1 MLRLWLDGL
10 GELLDSGGFTM
21 PPLLLC
27 AALLWGALGMRLML
41 LRRGHRQGVRTM
53 LRQRL
58 AGAQPHPH
66 GLIDEAV
73 DLAAAAV
80 RRFPTRVPHTVLTE
94 IFGELRIE
102 LAWGKLTIQSLVAV
116 APLLGLLGTVTGM
129 IETFRSL
136 ADMALFT
143 QGGGIA
149 GGIAEALLTTQVGL
163 AVSIPGLIAGRLLDR
178 KQQFLDDELDRL
190 EELLASGGFLEGAA

>member
-1 MLRLWLDGL
+1 MLRHWLDGA
-10 GELLDSGGFTM
+10 GELLATGGFTM

-41 LRRGHRQGVRTM
+41 LRRGSRQGVRAM
-53 LRQRL
+53 LRERL
-58 AGAQPHPH
+58 AGKDIPSS
-66 GLIDEAV
+66 GLMDEAV
-73 DLAAAAV
+73 SLGAAAAK
-80 RRFPTRVPHTVLTE
+80 RFSGRVPHTVLAE
-94 IFGELRIE
+94 VFGELRID
-102 LAWGKLTIQSLVAV
+102 LSWGKLTIQSLIAV

-163 AVSIPGLIAGRLLDR
+163 AVSVPGLIAGRLLDR
-178 KQQFLDDELDRL
+178 KQQHLEGELDRL
-190 EELLASGGFLEGAA
+190 EELLASGGHCEEAA

>member
-1 MLRLWLDGL
+1 MLQTWLDGL
-10 GELLDSGGFTM
+10 GELIATGGFTM

-27 AALLWGALGMRLML
+27 AGLLWGALGMRAML
-41 LRRGHRQGVRTM
+41 LRRGRREG
-53 LRQRL
+53 LRQQIRARL
-58 AGAQPHPH
+58 SGHLHTPTGVIDTAVNI
-66 GLIDEAV
+66 GLQ
-73 DLAAAAV
+73 AAV
-80 RRFPTRVPHTVLTE
+80 PHRHRVPRTVLE
-94 IFGELRIE
+94 EVFADLRIE
-102 LAWGKLTIQSLVAV
+102 LSWGRLFIQSLVAV

-163 AVSIPGLIAGRLLDR
+163 AVSVPGVIAGRVLDR
-178 KQQFLDDELDRL
+178 RQEKLEGELSRL
-190 EELLASGGFLEGAA
+190 EELLTSGGHLEEAA